1 MKQQAVCFLYIYVGC
16 QAYTLVALDSGQTI
30 TFKVTPVADSGASPG
45 VDVISS
51 NSITVV
57 NSAPVITSANTAS
70 VAENQ
75 TAVMTVTYTDTDLP
89 ANTILY
95 NIVGGADA
103 ALFNI
108 DGSGNLSFIAAPDF
122 DNPADAD
129 LNNDYVVQVQVDD
142 QQGGT
147 ATQTIT
153 ITVTNVNEAPTD
165 ITLSNATLAENM
177 DTTGGVVVGNLSATD
192 VDAGE
197 TFTYAVVGGADQAVF
212 TTSGNQLLI
221 DDGVLDFETQNSYVV
236 DVEVTDQGGLTF
248 TKTFTITVTDVNEA
262 PTFSSAAVTAVNEDA
277 PYSYAI
283 TTSDVDA
290 ADTRSIAGTTLP
302 AWLTLSDNGDGTAS
316 LSGTPTNAEV
326 GTHNVVLTVTDAG
339 GLTDTQSFTITVS
352 NTNDAPTVANA
363 IPDQVAT
370 EDMAFSF
377 TFAANTFNDVD
388 VGDSLTYTSD
398 ATGWLS
404 FDPVTRTFSGT
415 PLNADVGTTTVTVT
429 ATDGSGAS
437 VSDTFDIVVNNV
449 NDAPVTTDDA
459 FTVNEGSTT
468 NLDLAFNDTDVDDGL
483 DLTSIT
489 IVSGPTNGTITVNA
503 DGTVDYA
510 HDGSET
516 LADSFIYTID
526 DLSGTTSNT
535 GIVSL
540 TITPVND
547 APVASNDN
555 LTTLQGTALTIT
567 TATNLLGND
576 TDAEGDSLSITG
588 FTQPANGTVV
598 NNGNGTW
605 TYTPNPTFSGVD
617 SFTYTVN
624 DGNGGTATATLNVT
638 VNGVVDD
645 TSNTSS
651 ETQLNNDTL
660 TNIVMDSVSND
671 DKSVQEAIKRDERQQ
686 IYETTTARDVSALLS
701 VLNPVHVLSQ
711 IDVVDEVSNI
721 YGTDRSMNADL
732 ESGLGNGLIN
742 NELLWQEL
750 DQLRNAING
759 SNDEDGIFKG
769 DFSNIIISLGGLS
782 VTSGL
787 IAWLLRGGSL
797 AASFISAMPL
807 WKGVDPLPVLTKNK
821 RDEEDDDDDATSISA
836 DKRVERL
843 IKGDSS
849 HW

>member
-1 MKQQAVCFLYIYVGC
+1 M
-16 QAYTLVALDSGQTI
+16 
-30 TFKVTPVADSGASPG
+30 
-45 VDVISS
+45 
-51 NSITVV
+51 
-57 NSAPVITSANTAS
+57 
-70 VAENQ
+70 
-75 TAVMTVTYTDTDLP
+75 
-89 ANTILY
+89 
-95 NIVGGADA
+95 
-103 ALFNI
+103 
-108 DGSGNLSFIAAPDF
+108 
-122 DNPADAD
+122 
-129 LNNDYVVQVQVDD
+129 
-142 QQGGT
+142 
-147 ATQTIT
+147 
-153 ITVTNVNEAPTD
+153 
-165 ITLSNATLAENM
+165 
-177 DTTGGVVVGNLSATD
+177 
-192 VDAGE
+192 
-197 TFTYAVVGGADQAVF
+197 
-212 TTSGNQLLI
+212 
-221 DDGVLDFETQNSYVV
+221 
-236 DVEVTDQGGLTF
+236 
-248 TKTFTITVTDVNEA
+248 
-262 PTFSSAAVTAVNEDA
+262 
-277 PYSYAI
+277 
-283 TTSDVDA
+283 
-290 ADTRSIAGTTLP
+290 
-302 AWLTLSDNGDGTAS
+302 
-316 LSGTPTNAEV
+316 
-326 GTHNVVLTVTDAG
+326 
-339 GLTDTQSFTITVS
+339 
-352 NTNDAPTVANA
+352 
-363 IPDQVAT
+363 
-370 EDMAFSF
+370 
-377 TFAANTFNDVD
+377 
-388 VGDSLTYTSD
+388 
-398 ATGWLS
+398 
-404 FDPVTRTFSGT
+404 
-415 PLNADVGTTTVTVT
+415 
-429 ATDGSGAS
+429 
-437 VSDTFDIVVNNV
+437 
-449 NDAPVTTDDA
+449 
-459 FTVNEGSTT
+459 
-468 NLDLAFNDTDVDDGL
+468 
-483 DLTSIT
+483 
-489 IVSGPTNGTITVNA
+489 
-503 DGTVDYA
+503 
-510 HDGSET
+510 
-516 LADSFIYTID
+516 
-526 DLSGTTSNT
+526 
-535 GIVSL
+535 
-540 TITPVND
+540 
-547 APVASNDN
+547 
-555 LTTLQGTALTIT
+555 TIT